1 MPGLRQLPIIRLLQS
16 QWDMKTI
23 MHQRVLLSLQNH
35 TRRQVFTP
43 WLTGMNRHLRKEFH
57 QRVMPTSMQNRNLK
71 ALVSKIILFYSIFY
85 VVMKLIAILF
95 QGAWPIPNLILAIP
109 FVIFAAIGWRM
120 LKQNSYSW
128 IYVIA
133 GIVII
138 SVIRYYEMDW
148 QVDLQQYFT
157 GN

>member
-1 MPGLRQLPIIRLLQS
+1 MPT
-16 QWDMKTI
+16 DMKD
-23 MHQRVLLSLQNH
+23 
-35 TRRQVFTP
+35 
-43 WLTGMNRHLRKEFH
+43 
-57 QRVMPTSMQNRNLK
+57 RNLK

-109 FVIFAAIGWRM
+109 FVIFAAVGWRM

-128 IYVIA
+128 IYVIT
-133 GIVII
+133 GVIII

-148 QVDLQQYFT
+148 QVDLQQFLK
-157 GN
+157 GD